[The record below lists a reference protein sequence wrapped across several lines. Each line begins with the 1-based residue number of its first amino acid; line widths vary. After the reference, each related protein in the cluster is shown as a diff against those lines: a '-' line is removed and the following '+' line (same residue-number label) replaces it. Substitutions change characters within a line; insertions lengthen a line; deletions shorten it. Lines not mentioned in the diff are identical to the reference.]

1 MMKVSE
7 AMTKDL
13 VTLSSESTV
22 LQAVKTMISKNVSSI
37 IVIHEDAPE
46 GIITMKDILA
56 RVVAKKKN
64 PETMKL
70 KDAMSTP
77 LISINHNADLI
88 EGTRLAVK
96 NRIRRLAVINDE
108 GKLVGIITSDDVAR
122 DLQRAAEE
130 LALTYHLM
138 SKRAGTRA

>member
-1 MMKVSE
+1 MKVNE
-7 AMTKDL
+7 AMSKNL
-13 VTLSSESTV
+13 ITLSTESTV
-22 LQAVKTMISKNVSSI
+22 LQAAKTMISKNVSSI
-37 IVIHEDAPE
+37 IVTDGDQPK

-56 RVVAKKKN
+56 RIIVKGKDPKII
-64 PETMKL
+64 KL
-70 KDAMSTP
+70 KDVMSTP
-77 LISINHNADLI
+77 LISINYTADLI

-96 NRIRRLAVINDE
+96 NRIRRLAVINDD

-122 DLQRAAEE
+122 DLQRASEE

>member
-1 MMKVSE
+1 MKVSE
-7 AMTKDL
+7 AMSKKL
-13 VTLSSESTV
+13 VTLSPESTV

-37 IVIHEDAPE
+37 IITDGDEPK
-46 GIITMKDILA
+46 GLITMKDILA
-56 RVVAKKKN
+56 RVIAKKKN
-64 PETMKL
+64 PETIKL

-77 LISINHNADLI
+77 LISINHNIDLV

-96 NRIRRLAVINDE
+96 NRIRRLAVVNDD

-130 LALTYHLM
+130 LALTYYLM
-138 SKRAGTRA
+138 SKRAGTPG

>member
-1 MMKVSE
+1 MKVNE
-7 AMTKDL
+7 AMSKSL
-13 VTLSSESTV
+13 VTLTTESTV
-22 LQAVKTMISKNVSSI
+22 LKAVKTMISKNVSSI
-37 IVIHEDAPE
+37 IITEGEEPK

-56 RVVAKKKN
+56 RVIAKR
-64 PETMKL
+64 
-70 KDAMSTP
+70 KDPDIIKVKDVMSTP
-77 LISINHNADLI
+77 LISINYNADLV

-96 NRIRRLAVINDE
+96 NRIRRLAVVNDD

-122 DLQRAAEE
+122 DLQRASEE

>member
-37 IVIHEDAPE
+37 IVIHEDE
-46 GIITMKDILA
+46 LKGIITMRDILA
-56 RVVAKKKN
+56 RVVANKKN
-64 PETMKL
+64 PETTKL

-77 LISINHNADLI
+77 LITINQNADLI